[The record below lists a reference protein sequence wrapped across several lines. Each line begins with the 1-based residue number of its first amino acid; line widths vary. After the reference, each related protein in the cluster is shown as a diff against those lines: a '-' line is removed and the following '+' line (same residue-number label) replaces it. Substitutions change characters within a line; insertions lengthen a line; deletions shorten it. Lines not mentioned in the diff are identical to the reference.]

1 MIVVKKRY
9 VVIDIQGEHENID
22 KSEDNGK
29 IEYTG
34 ELRYTE
40 DTDDEKS
47 SEECLQ
53 SLEKDLQIPL
63 EKLGKEGYH
72 PSDILIDMASRLGKM
87 RVQDIAY
94 DLDIN
99 IPTVKKYRKEILSK
113 LSETQKVIIISQEQ
127 KIEELREKILAGKM
141 ERRLHNYSFG
151 VEGLVRGIIRDL
163 TRQGK
168 SIRDIVEQTHL
179 ETSTISYHRKKIK
192 DGERRKIPPRIMNMT
207 PNKKIK
213 VKKLLKK
220 NKRQKDICNI
230 LDISSATASI
240 IVNKIINNDIDK
252 KI

>member
-1 MIVVKKRY
+1 MKKRY
-9 VVIDIQGEHENID
+9 VIIDIQDEHGNID
-22 KSEDNGK
+22 KSEDNCK
-29 IEYTG
+29 IEDTE
-34 ELRYTE
+34 ELGDAE
-40 DTDDEKS
+40 GTDDEKS

-63 EKLGKEGYH
+63 GKLGKEGYH

-87 RVQDIAY
+87 RIQDIAY
-94 DLDIN
+94 DLNIN
-99 IPTVKKYRKEILSK
+99 IHTVKKYRKEILSK
-113 LSETQKVIIISQEQ
+113 LSEIQKVIIISQEQ

-141 ERRLHNYSFG
+141 ERRPHNYSFG
-151 VEGLVRGIIRDL
+151 VEGLIRGIVRDL

-192 DGERRKIPPRIMNMT
+192 DGDRRKYPPRIMNMT

-220 NKRQKDICNI
+220 NKKQKDICNI

-240 IVNKIINNDIDK
+240 IVNKIINNDTDK
-252 KI
+252 